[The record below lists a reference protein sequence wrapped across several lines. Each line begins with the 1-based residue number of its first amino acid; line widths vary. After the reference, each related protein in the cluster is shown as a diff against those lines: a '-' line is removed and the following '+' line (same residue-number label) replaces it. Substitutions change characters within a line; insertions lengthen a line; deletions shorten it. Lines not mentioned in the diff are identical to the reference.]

1 MSKVQFWVLNVVAG
15 ACAFLLLLNLF
26 LTRLNERSSQDLM
39 LTQNQ
44 LARAQQIQTAMQ
56 NLAVRV
62 AQAGRTDRALA
73 QLLQRHDVRVNL
85 GETNA
90 PTTTR
95 R

>member
-15 ACAFLLLLNLF
+15 FCALMLLLNLF
-26 LTRLNERSSQDLM
+26 LTRLNERSGQDLM

-44 LARAQQIQTAMQ
+44 LARAQQIQTALQ

-62 AQAGRTDRALA
+62 AQAGRNDRALA
-73 QLLQRHDVRVNL
+73 QLLQRHDVQVNL

-90 PTTTR
+90 PATTR

>member
-1 MSKVQFWVLNVVAG
+1 MSKGQFWILNTLAG
-15 ACAFLLLLNLF
+15 VCALLLLLNL
-26 LTRLNERSSQDLM
+26 LLSRTNERSSQDLM

-44 LARAQQIQTAMQ
+44 LARAQQIQTALQ

-62 AQAGRTDRALA
+62 AQAGRTERALA

-90 PTTTR
+90 PRTTTR
-95 R
+95 

>member
-1 MSKVQFWVLNVVAG
+1 MSKVQFWVLNAVAG
-15 ACAFLLLLNLF
+15 ACALLLLLNLF

-44 LARAQQIQTAMQ
+44 LARAQQIQTALQ

-90 PTTTR
+90 PATTR

>member
-1 MSKVQFWVLNVVAG
+1 MSKVQFWVLNTVAG
-15 ACAFLLLLNLF
+15 VCALLLLLNLF
-26 LTRLNERSSQDLM
+26 LTRLNERTSQDLL

-73 QLLQRHDVRVNL
+73 QLLERHDVRVNL
-85 GETNA
+85 VETNPPA
-90 PTTTR
+90 TTR